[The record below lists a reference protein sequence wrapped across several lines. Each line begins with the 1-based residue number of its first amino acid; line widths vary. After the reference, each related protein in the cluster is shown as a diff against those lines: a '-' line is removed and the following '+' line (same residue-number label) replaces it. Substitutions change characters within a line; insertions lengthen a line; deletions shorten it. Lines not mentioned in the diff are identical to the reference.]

1 MLLKLLIVNFHLNL
15 ILLKLLI
22 EKFYNIK
29 KLMNNHFIIFPVFLE
44 SKKKFYLRFSKKVK
58 KISKKI
64 WIIMSNL
71 KQISLFIKSILVNKV
86 FNKGLIIGKRKKR
99 NVILNNV
106 RITSLFLL
114 YTHLLIQN
122 FQNKMKGR
130 KQKDFIITQFCLC

>member
-114 YTHLLIQN
+114 YTHLLIRN